1 MTESSPLNFSLD
13 TRAGLPEELR
23 FLLADYPREAWESD
37 PHFSGLVAFWLQM
50 HQGFRKGLALM
61 QDDAQQL
68 LDAKLDP
75 KTFAHRLQRVGGQF
89 VDHLHGHHHIE
100 DDHYFPLLVARE
112 KRLQRGFDILDR
124 DHHQLTDN
132 LETFVGMA
140 NAMMRATNE
149 RSARD
154 QAGAFQTH
162 LAKLET
168 FLHRHLTDEED
179 LIVPVILRHGE
190 SGIG

>member
-1 MTESSPLNFSLD
+1 MTESSPPNFSLD
-13 TRAGLPEELR
+13 MRTGLPEDLR

-50 HQGFRKGLALM
+50 HQGFRKSLALM
-61 QDDAQQL
+61 QDDAQKL

-75 KTFAHRLQRVGGQF
+75 ANFARRLQRVGGQF
-89 VDHLHGHHHIE
+89 VEHLHGHHHIE
-100 DDHYFPLLVARE
+100 DDHYFPLL
-112 KRLQRGFDILDR
+112 LQRENRLERGFEILDR
-124 DHHQLTDN
+124 DHQQLNVN
-132 LETFVGMA
+132 LETFVNLA
-140 NAMMRATNE
+140 NATMRAASE
-149 RSARD
+149 GSARD
-154 QAGAFQTH
+154 EVGAFQTH

-190 SGIG
+190 RGIG